1 MWFSFAAEVIVILHL
16 GFIIFVVIG
25 ALLVLKWRW
34 VIFVHIPAA
43 VWGALIEFQGWG
55 CPLTPLEKSLRAA
68 AGQAGYPEGFIAHYL
83 LPIIYPGSLTRELQI
98 TFGLIVVAVN
108 LAIYG
113 WVILKRRRLKKNI
126 S

>member
-1 MWFSFAAEVIVILHL
+1 MWFSIAAEVIVILHL
-16 GFIIFVVIG
+16 GFIIFVVVG

-34 VIFVHIPAA
+34 AIFLHIPAA
-43 VWGALIEFQGWG
+43 LWGALIEFQGWG

-68 AGQAGYPEGFIAHYL
+68 AGQAGYPEGFIGHYL

-113 WVILKRRRLKKNI
+113 WVIVRRRKA
-126 S
+126 

>member
-1 MWFSFAAEVIVILHL
+1 MWFSLAAEAIVILHL
-16 GFIIFVVIG
+16 GFVIFVVMG

-34 VIFVHIPAA
+34 VLFVHIPAA
-43 VWGALIEFQGWG
+43 LWGALIEFQGWG
-55 CPLTPLEKSLRAA
+55 CPLTPLENSLRAA

-83 LPIIYPGSLTRELQI
+83 LPIIYPGSFTREVQI
-98 TFGLIVVAVN
+98 TLGIIVIAIN

-113 WVILKRRRLKKNI
+113 WVIVRRRKPGKNI